1 MKKLLLFIGV
11 CFVSFANAQDLT
23 DALRYSNLSL
33 LGTARYRA
41 MSGAFGALGGDLSAI
56 QINPAGSAV
65 FLNSQL
71 SVTLSGAGYDSDVF
85 YFNGFNNSSGSNFN
99 FNQLGAV
106 FVYDDASGTSP
117 INKLTLTL
125 AYDQTSDNE
134 FTYIAFGRSSNSI
147 GNLFYNYARNNI
159 TLELLQRDSGQ
170 SISDRYALLGEQ
182 YGYNEQQAY
191 LGYEAFIFN
200 PEDPSDGNSTSYV
213 RNFSGNFFDQEYRYE
228 STGLNGKFSV
238 NGGAQINN
246 DFYLGVNL
254 NSHFISYDRVTDFFE
269 ANNNTGSN
277 IQEVLFTN
285 RLSTRGAGFS
295 AQIGG
300 IAKVA
305 DIFRLGFAVESPTWY
320 SIEEETTQDLITSS
334 NLDGTAI
341 VAPDIV
347 NLFPEY
353 QLRTPAS
360 YTGSVAI
367 LFGTQGLIS
376 LDYNYKDY
384 TTTKFSSDFG
394 IDYSDLND
402 AIDATYQGAATIRVG
417 GEWRNDNWSFRG
429 GFSYEES
436 PFQDESFASEKTGV
450 SFGLG
455 YNWGKYKLDFAYDVT
470 QQETVQQFY
479 PGSGFNNAALVDTY
493 RDNLTFTFGINF

>member
-11 CFVSFANAQDLT
+11 CFVYFANAQDLT
-23 DALRYSNLSL
+23 DALRYSNQSL

-65 FLNSQL
+65 FLNSHL
-71 SVTLSGAGYDSDVF
+71 SVTLSGTGYDSDVL

-134 FTYIAFGRSSNSI
+134 FTYSAFGRSSNSI
-147 GNLFYNYARNNI
+147 DSYFLANI
-159 TLELLQRDSGQ
+159 QGVPLGLLERRAGETINDLYSF
-170 SISDRYALLGEQ
+170 LGETE
-182 YGYNEQQAY
+182 GYSVQQAF
-191 LGYEAFIFN
+191 LGYESFIL
-200 PEDPSDGNSTSYV
+200 EADDPNDLDNVSYTS
-213 RNFSGNFFDQEYRYE
+213 NIASGFFDQEYRYE

-277 IQEVLFTN
+277 IQEVIFTN

-305 DIFRLGFAVESPTWY
+305 DIFRLGFAFESPTWY
-320 SIEEETTQDLITSS
+320 SIEEETTQALETFSET
-334 NLDGTAI
+334 DGIAL

-347 NLFPEY
+347 NLFPQY

-367 LFGTQGLIS
+367 LFGKQGLIS
-376 LDYNYKDY
+376 LDYNYKDHSA
-384 TTTKFSSDFG
+384 TKFSSDFG
-394 IDYSDLND
+394 IDYSNLNN
-402 AIDATYQGAATIRVG
+402 AIDAMYQGATTIRVG

-436 PFQDESFASEKTGV
+436 PFQNESLASEKTGV

-455 YNWGKYKLDFAYDVT
+455 YNWGKYKFDFAYDIT

-479 PGSGFNNAALVDTY
+479 PGSGFNNAALIDTY